1 MIKHKLVGNAMQM
14 LVTELSPGEE
24 VYGESGKFLWK
35 SANVDMD
42 TRFAGGD
49 KHKGKGLFEQAI
61 GTAIEVGKRK
71 LAGESW
77 AFVYF
82 TPKEG
87 NGLVSFAQMIPGEIK
102 ALELDGTQ
110 DLYVQKE
117 GLLAAES
124 TIDFNIAL
132 TKRIGAGV
140 FGGQGFILEKFSD
153 AGTLFIGSC
162 GNFIELN
169 PADYGGTIH
178 VDTGCLVAF
187 EETIDYD
194 IKMIGGLDQKG
205 IKNIIFGGEGIF
217 FAKLT
222 GNGKVWIQSMNIT
235 ALART
240 ILGYSGRASAEDRTD
255 LGGLLGRI

>member
-1 MIKHKLVGNAMQM
+1 MIKHKLIGNAMQM

-24 VYGESGKFLWK
+24 VYGESGKFAWK
-35 SANVDMD
+35 TANVDMD
-42 TRFAGGD
+42 TKFGSK
-49 KHKGKGLFEQAI
+49 KHEGKGFLNKAL
-61 GTAIEVGKRK
+61 GTALDVGKRAI
-71 LAGESW
+71 AGEGL
-77 AFVYF
+77 AFVHF
-82 TPKEG
+82 TPHG
-87 NGLVSFAQMIPGEIK
+87 GDGLVAFAQMIPGEIK
-102 ALELDGTQ
+102 AIELDGRN
-110 DLYVQKE
+110 DFYVQSD

-132 TKRIGAGV
+132 TKKLGAGA

-153 AGTLFIGSC
+153 AGTLFMGSC

-194 IKMIGGLDQKG
+194 VELIGGLNSKG
-205 IKNIIFGGEGIF
+205 VKNILFGGEGIF
-217 FAKLT
+217 FATLS

-235 ALART
+235 TLART
-240 ILGYSGRASAEDRTD
+240 ILKESAQPTAEDRTD
-255 LGGLLGRI
+255 LGGLLSNI